1 MLDLLSFALGAA
13 VVALLA
19 TFLHARIARRADDPQ
34 PEPKPAPPAQ
44 LSGPDRVEIEL
55 ARRLLDETT
64 RDLET
69 LANGLGEELATM
81 ASAIE
86 GHAQLL
92 CEGLGDPQV
101 LAVRAD
107 RLWTGVRRLRMFS
120 EKILSFGQVETLPIA
135 PVDARSA
142 LDQIAQE
149 IEDTG
154 SRLKVRVTSSGYLP
168 PMLANERALRNA
180 ALFLV
185 DTLLRIETRASRLE
199 LRAHAEVFEDQATR
213 VRIEIWAEADES
225 GAPHAPTDHAVH
237 LGYIAARN
245 LLEAQGARLAFDEVE
260 GLSVACF
267 LSFATTQEA
276 AAIAGSIEAGAEEE
290 AGVEAPHHYGGVLIL
305 ESDPEVRSLIAHELQ
320 ALGRKMV
327 SCVDGA
333 SARSLLEATPD
344 RFEMAVLSA
353 DARVE
358 GGCSI
363 AALAAERIEGIRIL
377 MLTTRAIPACDLP
390 AGAEVQVL
398 HKPFGLQ
405 ELRDTIRS
413 MAGSPTAGL

>member
-1 MLDLLSFALGAA
+1 MLDFLSFALGAA
-13 VVALLA
+13 VAALLVP
-19 TFLHARIARRADDPQ
+19 FLCARLARRRESA
-34 PEPKPAPPAQ
+34 EEAPAPAPATTPR
-44 LSGPDRVEIEL
+44 SGPERVEVEL

-120 EKILSFGQVETLPIA
+120 EKILSFGQVDTLPIA
-135 PVDARSA
+135 PVDARAA

-149 IEDTG
+149 IEETG
-154 SRLKVRVTSSGYLP
+154 ARLKVRVTSSGYLP

-199 LRAHAEVFEDQATR
+199 LRAHAEVFDDQATR

-267 LSFATTQEA
+267 LSFPTTQET
-276 AAIAGSIEAGAEEE
+276 GVLPEPTEPEAPF
-290 AGVEAPHHYGGVLIL
+290 VERTPHHYGGALIL

-363 AALAAERIEGIRIL
+363 AALAAERIPHVRIL
-377 MLTTRAIPACDLP
+377 LLTTRPIAPSDLP
-390 AGAEVQVL
+390 ETAAVHVL
-398 HKPFGLQ
+398 QKPFGLQ
-405 ELRDTIRS
+405 ELRDTIRH
-413 MAGSPTAGL
+413 MAGSPATPL

>member
-1 MLDLLSFALGAA
+1 MLDYLSFALGAA
-13 VVALLA
+13 VAAPLVPWLA
-19 TFLHARIARRADDPQ
+19 ARITRRRQPPVEALAPEAPQ
-34 PEPKPAPPAQ
+34 PTN
-44 LSGPDRVEIEL
+44 GPERVEVEL

-69 LANGLGEELATM
+69 LASGLGEELATM

-120 EKILSFGQVETLPIA
+120 EKILSFGQVEALQLE

-149 IEDTG
+149 IEETG
-154 SRLKVRVTSSGYLP
+154 SRLKVRVSSSGYLP

-245 LLEAQGARLAFDEVE
+245 LLEAQDARLAFDEVE

-267 LSFATTQEA
+267 LSFPTTQETT
-276 AAIAGSIEAGAEEE
+276 IFPEPAEEPRAAE
-290 AGVEAPHHYGGVLIL
+290 TPHHYGGVLIL
-305 ESDPEVRSLIAHELQ
+305 ESDPEVRSLIAHELH

-344 RFEMAVLSA
+344 RFELAVLSA

-363 AALAAERIEGIRIL
+363 AALAAERIENVRIL
-377 MLTTRAIPACDLP
+377 LLTTRPIASADLP
-390 AGAEVQVL
+390 QGVDIRLLQ
-398 HKPFGLQ
+398 KPFGLQ
-405 ELRDTIRS
+405 ELRDTIRL
-413 MAGSPTAGL
+413 MAGSSTAHSP

>member
-1 MLDLLSFALGAA
+1 MLDLLSFALGSAVAA
-13 VVALLA
+13 PLA
-19 TFLHARIARRADDPQ
+19 YLLHARITQRQEVEA
-34 PEPKPAPPAQ
+34 APPAPSKAA
-44 LSGPDRVEIEL
+44 LSGPDRVEVEL

-101 LAVRAD
+101 IAVRAD

-120 EKILSFGQVETLPIA
+120 EKILSFGQVDTLPIA

-149 IEDTG
+149 IEETG

-185 DTLLRIETRASRLE
+185 DTLLRIETRASRVE
-199 LRAHAEVFEDQATR
+199 LHAYAEVFDDQATR

-225 GAPHAPTDHAVH
+225 GTPHAPTDHAVH

-267 LSFATTQEA
+267 LSFPTTQETA
-276 AAIAGSIEAGAEEE
+276 VLPEPVEPEVAET
-290 AGVEAPHHYGGVLIL
+290 PHHYGGVLIL

-363 AALAAERIEGIRIL
+363 AALAAERIDNVRIL
-377 MLTTRAIPACDLP
+377 LLTTRPIAPGELP
-390 AGAEVQVL
+390 ECGEVRVL
-398 HKPFGLQ
+398 QKPFGLQ

-413 MAGSPTAGL
+413 MAGSATARL